1 MVNFTPNNIHTHMYI
16 YVCVYIHIFIVE
28 QKNMDELR
36 GIELVRTIIFQLV
49 LAVASFKFLKF

>member
-1 MVNFTPNNIHTHMYI
+1 MVNFTPNNIHTHIYI